1 MSTSPDSDSAAWTA
15 VGTRDQVEPDS
26 PLAASVDGTALGV
39 YEVEG
44 ELHAIED
51 ICPHAMAH
59 LTQGF
64 TDGCEVECP
73 LHNAVFDVTTGRHLR
88 GEPCR
93 DVKTFPVRLVGTRIE
108 VCVNAT

>member
-1 MSTSPDSDSAAWTA
+1 MSDWTA
-15 VGTRDQVEPDS
+15 VGDREQVDADNPF
-26 PLAASVDGTALGV
+26 AASVGELKVGI

-51 ICPHAMAH
+51 VCPHAYAL

-64 TDGCEVECP
+64 ADGCEIECP
-73 LHNAVFDVTTGRHLR
+73 LHNAVFDVTSGKHLR

-93 DVKTFPVRLVGTRIE
+93 DVKTFPVRVVEGRIE
-108 VCVNAT
+108 IQASA

>member
-1 MSTSPDSDSAAWTA
+1 MEPWTT
-15 VGTRDQVEPDS
+15 VGTRDEVEPDQ
-26 PLAASVDGTALGV
+26 PLAASVGDTRVGV
-39 YEVEG
+39 YEVDG
-44 ELHAIED
+44 QLHAVED
-51 ICPHAMAH
+51 VCPHAQAM

-93 DVKTFPVRLVGTRIE
+93 DLKTYTVRLVGPDIQIQ
-108 VCVNAT
+108 VVPA

>member
-1 MSTSPDSDSAAWTA
+1 MSDWIS
-15 VGTRDQVEPDS
+15 VGDRDQVEQDN
-26 PLAASVDGTALGV
+26 PLAATAAGTAIGIYEVDGA
-39 YEVEG
+39 
-44 ELHAIED
+44 LHAVED

-73 LHNAVFDVTTGRHLR
+73 LHNAVFDVTSGKHLR

-93 DVKTFPVRLVGTRIE
+93 DIKTFPVRVVDARIE
-108 VCVNAT
+108 VQVGA